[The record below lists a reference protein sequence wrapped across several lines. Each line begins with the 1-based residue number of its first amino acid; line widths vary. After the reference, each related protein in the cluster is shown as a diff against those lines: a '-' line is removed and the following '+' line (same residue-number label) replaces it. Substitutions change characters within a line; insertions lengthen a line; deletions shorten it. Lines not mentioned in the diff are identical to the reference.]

1 MKKNYIYFISLAV
14 IVPVFQ
20 FILPWWLVVIKV
32 FFINLVIRPGAKLAA
47 LGGFVVPATI
57 WMLVA
62 YYTHVQSQGRIS
74 ELLGALLGGISP
86 VATIILTGILI
97 GLICIP
103 FSISGNNL
111 GKMLLTNRQ

>member
-1 MKKNYIYFISLAV
+1 MKKNYTFLISLV
-14 IVPVFQ
+14 IIVPLFQ

-32 FFINLVIRPGAKLAA
+32 FFINLLIRPGVKLAA
-47 LGGFVVPATI
+47 LGGFAVPATI

-62 YYTHVQSQGRIS
+62 YYTHVQSHGRIS
-74 ELLGALLGGISP
+74 ELLSALLGDISP
-86 VATIILTGILI
+86 IATLILTGILI

-111 GKMLLTNRQ
+111 GKMLLTLRK